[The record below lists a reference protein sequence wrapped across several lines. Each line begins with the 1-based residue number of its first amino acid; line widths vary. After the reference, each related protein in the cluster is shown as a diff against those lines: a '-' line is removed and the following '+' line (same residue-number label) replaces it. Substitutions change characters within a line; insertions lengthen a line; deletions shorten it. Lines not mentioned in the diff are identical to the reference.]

1 MLRLSPPALT
11 AGLRQPLGVGFPFRS
26 GVQGFR
32 HSNANGFRLR
42 TNRKF
47 MIYFPY
53 QTIYHTVFSQKHT
66 FGRCYTSGE
75 IACTYPFL

>member
-32 HSNANGFRLR
+32 PRAADGFRLR
-42 TNRKF
+42 TDSKF
-47 MIYFPY
+47 MIYFP
-53 QTIYHTVFSQKHT
+53 
-66 FGRCYTSGE
+66 
-75 IACTYPFL
+75 